1 MCPRRRPKRSKDR
14 EKRQNREDD
23 NTEMGVLLI
32 IPIAGAMAIRSHKRM
47 EECFAPS
54 IFLII
59 TVLYFSGIVTT
70 FLPGLMICAV
80 LSVATVIY
88 IIVETIHG
96 KADCREY
103 IMTPGFA
110 AFLLYF
116 MLALI
121 ACHGFH
127 IWKSDEFGH
136 WALAIKNYYAY
147 DDFSNIG
154 LSTDIFGTY
163 QPAATLWCYFC
174 TKLWVTYSEGVSMLG
189 QIIFIVSL
197 ILPVFV
203 ILDRG
208 QRKWAKET
216 ALFIIIPCCVYISPI
231 YNAFSTLYVDF
242 LLGCAGFFCVWNFYR
257 YHKERDTFYAANF
270 CAGLFILALVKEF
283 GIVLSGCIIAGIF
296 IEECITRKR
305 SNKTYSML
313 IALLLKAICAVIAA
327 AGTWYGYL
335 AMPAQFTAA
344 RNLQSEGASWREL
357 NTAAVGKVFAAGMT
371 APAPVIGDTVNHTSG
386 LFGKIMEGLS
396 DPELVRE
403 TVWAF
408 VRAMNDPEKSGG
420 IGHLLPISTLGF
432 LVLIIF
438 YLLYRVKIRSDYDIE
453 EMFDTD
459 LMAGTLIAAAL
470 YYCAMLLAYLTMFNP
485 DEVLQLLSFERYI
498 WPATF
503 VLFGTVFFIM
513 LDERKEEKR
522 DRMIWLIV
530 TAVIMLSIKQ
540 GAVVDTFT
548 AHRTEINFWGVEHS
562 DVKLQPG
569 DKVLYLSM
577 DDADGDRRR
586 QFYYSVFP
594 ATSNL
599 NDETPETTGMD
610 ASLRKELSDNLS
622 NKLATEGYGYVY
634 LDTVNASFVNTYGNL
649 FEERDI
655 KNGTFYRVNVRNE
668 GVRLE
673 LIGE

>member
-1 MCPRRRPKRSKDR
+1 M
-14 EKRQNREDD
+14 
-23 NTEMGVLLI
+23 LI
-32 IPIAGAMAIRSHKRM
+32 IPIAGAMAIRSKKRI

-59 TVLYFSGIVTT
+59 AVLYFSGIVTT
-70 FLPGLMICAV
+70 FFPGLMVCIAA
-80 LSVATVIY
+80 SVAAAIY
-88 IIVETIHG
+88 IIVETFRG
-96 KADCREY
+96 RANCREY

-110 AFLLYF
+110 AFLLYLV
-116 MLALI
+116 LALI

-127 IWKSDEFGH
+127 ISKSDEFGH
-136 WALAIKNYYAY
+136 WALAVKNYYAY
-147 DDFSNIG
+147 NDFSNTG

-197 ILPVFV
+197 ILPVFA
-203 ILDRG
+203 ILDQGHRS
-208 QRKWAKET
+208 WAKEA
-216 ALFIIIPCCVYISPI
+216 ALFVIIPCCVYISPI
-231 YNAFSTLYVDF
+231 YNAFSILYVDF

-257 YHKERDTFYAANF
+257 YHKERDTFYAVNF
-270 CAGLFILALVKEF
+270 CTGLFILSLIKEF

-305 SNKTYSML
+305 SGKTYPISN
-313 IALLLKAICAVIAA
+313 ALLLKAICAVIAA
-327 AGTWYGYL
+327 VGTWYGYL
-335 AMPAQFTAA
+335 AMPAQTAA
-344 RNLQSEGASWREL
+344 AENLQSEGASWREVS
-357 NTAAVGKVFAAGMT
+357 TAAVGKALAAG
-371 APAPVIGDTVNHTSG
+371 ASVPVPVVGDTVNHTSG
-386 LFGKIMEGLS
+386 LFGKMLQGLS

-403 TVWAF
+403 TIWAF
-408 VRAMNDPEKSGG
+408 VRAINDSEKSGG
-420 IGHLLPISTLGF
+420 IGHLLPISTLYF
-432 LVLIIF
+432 LVIIVF
-438 YLLYRVKIRSDYDIE
+438 YLVYRVKIRSDHDIE

-459 LMAGTLIAAAL
+459 LMAGVLIAAAL
-470 YYCAMLLAYLTMFNP
+470 YYCAMLAAYLTMFNP

-503 VLFGTVFFIM
+503 VLFGTAFFIM

-522 DRMIWLIV
+522 DRMIWLTV
-530 TAVIMLSIKQ
+530 TAVIVLSIKQ

-548 AHRTEINFWGVEHS
+548 AHQAEINFWGVEHS

-569 DKVLYLSM
+569 DKVLYLSVA
-577 DDADGDRRR
+577 DADDDRRR

-599 NDETPETTGMD
+599 NDETPEENGMD
-610 ASLRKELSDNLS
+610 ASIRKELSDDLS
-622 NKLATEGYGYVY
+622 NKITEEGYGYVY
-634 LDTVNASFVNTYGNL
+634 LDTVNTAFVNIYGNL
-649 FEERDI
+649 FAGRDI
-655 KNGTFYRVNVRNE
+655 QDGTFYRVDLGNE

>member
-1 MCPRRRPKRSKDR
+1 
-14 EKRQNREDD
+14 
-23 NTEMGVLLI
+23 MGVLLI
-32 IPIAGAMAIRSHKRM
+32 MPIAGAMAIRSKKRI

-59 TVLYFSGIVTT
+59 IILYFYGIVTT
-70 FLPGLMICAV
+70 FLPGLMVCVAV
-80 LSVATVIY
+80 SAAAAIF
-88 IIVETIHG
+88 IIVETIRG
-96 KADCREY
+96 RANCREY

-110 AFLLYF
+110 AFLLYL

-127 IWKSDEFGH
+127 ISKSDEFGH
-136 WALAIKNYYAY
+136 WALAVKNYYAY
-147 DDFSNIG
+147 NDFSNTG

-163 QPAATLWCYFC
+163 QPVATLWCYFC

-197 ILPVFV
+197 ILPVFA
-203 ILDRG
+203 ILDQGHRS
-208 QRKWAKET
+208 RAKEA
-216 ALFIIIPCCVYISPI
+216 ALFVIIPCCVYISPI
-231 YNAFSTLYVDF
+231 YNAFSILYVDF

-257 YHKERDTFYAANF
+257 YHKERVTFYAVNF
-270 CAGLFILALVKEF
+270 CAGLFILSLIKEF

-305 SNKTYSML
+305 SGKTYPIST
-313 IALLLKAICAVIAA
+313 ALLLRAICAVIAA
-327 AGTWYGYL
+327 VGTWYGYL
-335 AMPAQFTAA
+335 AMPAQTAA
-344 RNLQSEGASWREL
+344 AENLQSEGTFWGEVS
-357 NTAAVGKVFAAGMT
+357 TAAVGKALAAGAP
-371 APAPVIGDTVNHTSG
+371 APAPVVGDTVNHTSG
-386 LFGKIMEGLS
+386 LFGKMLEGLS

-403 TVWAF
+403 TIWAF
-408 VRAMNDPEKSGG
+408 IRAMNDSEKSGG

-432 LVLIIF
+432 LVIILF
-438 YLLYRVKIRSDYDIE
+438 YLLYRVKIRSDCDVE
-453 EMFDTD
+453 EIFDTD
-459 LMAGTLIAAAL
+459 LLAGTLITAVL
-470 YYCAMLLAYLTMFNP
+470 YYCAMLSAYLTMFNP

-503 VLFGTVFFIM
+503 VLFGTAFFIM
-513 LDERKEEKR
+513 LDERKNEKK
-522 DRMIWLIV
+522 DRMIWLIG
-530 TAVIMLSIKQ
+530 TAVIVLSIKQ

-548 AHRTEINFWGVEHS
+548 AHQTEVNFWGVEHS

-577 DDADGDRRR
+577 ADEDDDRRR

-599 NDETPETTGMD
+599 NDETPETNAMD
-610 ASLRKELSDNLS
+610 GSLREELSDDLS
-622 NKLATEGYGYVY
+622 NKLAVEGYGYVY
-634 LDTVNASFVNTYGNL
+634 LDTVNTAFVNTYGNL
-649 FEERDI
+649 FAGRDI
-655 KNGTFYRVNVRNE
+655 KDGTFYRVEVGND